1 MQRYFSESSS
11 LLEAISEKLRGWSG
25 HANDEFF
32 GLCSKPDRN
41 VDWLRNTF
49 KFLDFAL
56 DVSFLTYF
64 VKVPSVCIILPNV
77 YCFSVP

>member
-11 LLEAISEKLRGWSG
+11 LLEAISEKLCGWSG
-25 HANDEFF
+25 HANDERF

-49 KFLDFAL
+49 KFIDFAL
-56 DVSFLTYF
+56 DVSVLICFA
-64 VKVPSVCIILPNV
+64 ILPSI
-77 YCFSVP
+77 FI